1 MYYPLTK
8 KKKNLNRLK
17 DISWS
22 RWNTNNFNQFK
33 NKSHLIFDAKLKTIV
48 IANFAASLLK
58 PFHSR
63 KFDSNKRRLYI
74 FHEAEQ
80 SPFSSNY
87 SKKSR
92 GENLSHFGKEN
103 KISERCNKIK
113 QTLPL
118 PPPPMFFSSV
128 IINFAHPVCHPH
140 DPLSPFFPF
149 SPFSLFL
156 SLVSL
161 HHALNEEARDVGFNA
176 Y

>member
-80 SPFSSNY
+80 SPLSSNY

-113 QTLPL
+113 QT
-118 PPPPMFFSSV
+118 PPSPNVFLLGHNKFRASCLSS
-128 IINFAHPVCHPH
+128 
-140 DPLSPFFPF
+140 SR
-149 SPFSLFL
+149 SPFSFFSLLSFL
-156 SLVSL
+156 SFPFPRLSPPRFKRRGERRRL
-161 HHALNEEARDVGFNA
+161 
-176 Y
+176 